1 MNILFFLTPK
11 SEVAYIT
18 EDFTIRQ
25 TLDKMKEH
33 KYSSIP
39 ILTKDGKYVGTITE
53 GDLLWTLKDL
63 IEKKEISL
71 KDVMKKQDL
80 KQEKPTDPSMTLDV
94 KNEDVEAQI
103 DLYLK
108 EKTGENLNALIEL
121 MRTRRVLVPAN
132 LNDEKKPVPCLI
144 NSPKNGMFL
153 PIYTSKK
160 EIPESPRS
168 EAVINMPFL
177 ATNNMVFQ
185 QDEKVSGIV
194 INPFTQ
200 NLIFKRALVEK
211 IEEVEKKRKEGAQ
224 PKKMQLTQEQYLLFE
239 RKQFE
244 FGFMPKRFFAQGKQ
258 MMDDLCEKKEE
269 YMDQFFEECY
279 QQKRMYP
286 YLPEDFS
293 VMVMDLSDSL
303 LIVRVD
309 LPVRDMGVP
318 SCFRVYFAWNDET
331 QEGRYFTIE
340 RTQDPGKHLLGEF
353 KKDWKH
359 VDYGEA
365 PAEGAELQRVL
376 DIIRQPGEN

>member
-1 MNILFFLTPK
+1 MI
-11 SEVAYIT
+11 
-18 EDFTIRQ
+18 
-25 TLDKMKEH
+25 DK
-33 KYSSIP
+33 
-39 ILTKDGKYVGTITE
+39 
-53 GDLLWTLKDL
+53 
-63 IEKKEISL
+63 KKL

-80 KQEKPTDPSMTLDV
+80 KKEEPTDPSMTLDV

>member
-1 MNILFFLTPK
+1 MI
-11 SEVAYIT
+11 
-18 EDFTIRQ
+18 
-25 TLDKMKEH
+25 DK
-33 KYSSIP
+33 
-39 ILTKDGKYVGTITE
+39 
-53 GDLLWTLKDL
+53 
-63 IEKKEISL
+63 KKL

-309 LPVRDMGVP
+309 LPVRDIDRKSTRLNSSHVSEYGMP
-318 SCFRVYFAWNDET
+318 SSA
-331 QEGRYFTIE
+331 
-340 RTQDPGKHLLGEF
+340 
-353 KKDWKH
+353 
-359 VDYGEA
+359 
-365 PAEGAELQRVL
+365 
-376 DIIRQPGEN
+376 

>member
-1 MNILFFLTPK
+1 MI
-11 SEVAYIT
+11 
-18 EDFTIRQ
+18 
-25 TLDKMKEH
+25 DK
-33 KYSSIP
+33 
-39 ILTKDGKYVGTITE
+39 
-53 GDLLWTLKDL
+53 
-63 IEKKEISL
+63 KKL

-80 KQEKPTDPSMTLDV
+80 KQEEPTDPSMTLDV

-160 EIPESPRS
+160 EIPESPKS
-168 EAVINMPFL
+168 EAIINMPFL

-244 FGFMPKRFFAQGKQ
+244 FGFMPKRFFEQGKQ

-318 SCFRVYFAWNDET
+318 SCLNLEKYLECFEKLMKFVKADILRLNGPRIRENICLENSKKTGSMLTMERLRQREPSCSVCWILSGSRVKIK
-331 QEGRYFTIE
+331 RKSVS
-340 RTQDPGKHLLGEF
+340 GK
-353 KKDWKH
+353 
-359 VDYGEA
+359 
-365 PAEGAELQRVL
+365 
-376 DIIRQPGEN
+376 